1 MQKIA
6 WFIKKLFG
14 IVGTL
19 IAMLLTFAAALVCFS
34 LSWMFQ
40 TWSNLTMDELVYHL
54 QSPLEGTNTGMVEEY
69 IQMCVVPSILIL
81 IAIIIGFAGLRHRK
95 KYYVFMALVLVI
107 AVAATSVSLYSAGE
121 RLDIKDY
128 TKSQGSYSEFIDTYY
143 VNPAETGMEF
153 PEQKRNLIYIF
164 LESME
169 ITYAD
174 QKNGGGFDENVIP
187 ELTEIAKENEDFS
200 GTDTKLNGAYALTGA
215 TWTMGAM
222 FAHTSGL
229 PLNISIDGNNMD
241 TQDSFFPG
249 IITMGDILR
258 EEGYSQTL
266 LIGSDAT
273 FGGRRLYFTD
283 HGQFDIVDYNY
294 AAENQMIPEGYAVW
308 WGYEDQKL
316 FQFAK
321 NKLTE
326 LAAQDSPFNL
336 TMLTVDT
343 HFEDGYVCEQ
353 CRNEYEDNP
362 YANVMACSSRQLGEF
377 INWIQQQDFY
387 ENTTIVLAGD
397 HPTMDSDFCED
408 VSDMYDRK
416 TYVTYINSAAEK
428 EVDEPRVY
436 STFDLFPTT
445 LAAMGV
451 RIEGER
457 LGLGTNLYSSTQ
469 TLLERFDVDTVQREL
484 KKKSKLMEKLA
495 DLNEDDQELLVRE
508 SGAPIADI
516 YVDSY
521 DFRTGIMPV
530 ILSNI
535 RNFNGEIQS
544 VMLAVWTEEDQSDLQ
559 WIPMEVDENGNYNG
573 RINVPGFGYKV
584 GAYKIHAYAI
594 GEDGTPIILGEAT
607 GFVS

>member
-128 TKSQGSYSEFIDTYY
+128 TKSQSSYSEFIDTYY

-321 NKLTE
+321 DKLTE

-428 EVDEPRVY
+428 EVDESRVY

-495 DLNEDDQELLVRE
+495 DLDEDDQELLVRE
-508 SGAPIADI
+508 GRAPAADI

-521 DFRTGIMPV
+521 DFRTGIIPV
-530 ILSNI
+530 MLSNI
-535 RNFNGEIQS
+535 RNFDGEIQS
-544 VMLAVWTEEDQSDLQ
+544 VMLAVWTEENQSDLQ

-573 RINVPGFGYKV
+573 KINVPGFGYKV
-584 GAYKIHAYAI
+584 GTYMIQAYAI
-594 GEDGTPIILGEAT
+594 EMDGTPVVLGEAI
-607 GFVS
+607 GSVS